1 MKTHSMSTSTIDTDI
16 THYTISEMLQILDID
31 ELDENEIIDKTDKYS
46 EDNSDNPQLSIF
58 FQDMQSQ
65 LLKYMNSSQQDTNSS
80 LQDTNSSQQDPDNAE
95 KQTTNWNTNQVLQQ
109 SNTNQQ
115 SKITDRKQK
124 IDVYNNP
131 QVPMKREQ
139 LGINN
144 NFNVD
149 VAQDSL
155 NPNLENKTSRFV
167 NLDSQYRQSTNVIE
181 NSASDY
187 TLDLSDPLT
196 NVLNMRLY
204 SYQIPFTW
212 YTIDPAYGNTCFW
225 VKIDS
230 NDPTSEPVAITIEAG
245 NYTPTEFVTAVN
257 AAFVSAGFTFATPT
271 TQPVSYNSNNGKI
284 TINLTGGSYIPPL
297 SPSPPQPITDQS
309 TIIFYDYTAS
319 LQCHTNCV
327 NTSYYINQT
336 LGWIM
341 GYRLPQIQVSISAT
355 GNVAPAILDLIGT
368 KYIILVLD
376 DYNQNHINNGLVT
389 ITETSKTLKMPSY
402 YSPDLPYTC
411 SRALSQNI
419 NQQLQELQQTQS
431 NNPNLILTDNFD
443 PNYKTVPQMLP
454 SAPRILT
461 QSQIYT
467 INEIVKNNENNTNYR
482 TKAPTNTDVFA
493 IIPIKPSGASI
504 GDLLVEFSGSLQD
517 NKRTYFGPVN
527 VERMR
532 IKLVNDKGNVMNL
545 NGADW
550 CITIIAEL
558 LYQY

>member
-1 MKTHSMSTSTIDTDI
+1 MSTSTSTIDTDI
-16 THYTISEMLQILDID
+16 THYTISEMLQILDMD

-46 EDNSDNPQLSIF
+46 DDNSNNPQLSLF
-58 FQDMQSQ
+58 FQDMQTQ
-65 LLKYMNSSQQDTNSS
+65 LLQYINSPQDTT
-80 LQDTNSSQQDPDNAE
+80 TN

-109 SNTNQQ
+109 SDTNQQ

-139 LGINN
+139 LGVNN
-144 NFNVD
+144 NYNVD

-181 NSASDY
+181 NTATDY

-225 VKIDS
+225 VKID
-230 NDPTSEPVAITIEAG
+230 PTSEAIAITIEAG
-245 NYTPTEFVTAVN
+245 NYTPSEFVTAVN
-257 AAFVSAGFTFATPT
+257 DAFTVAGFTFSPSTTP
-271 TQPVSYNSNNGKI
+271 PVSYNSNNGKI
-284 TINLTGGSYIPPL
+284 TINLINGLYTPPL
-297 SPSPPQPITDQS
+297 TPTPITDQS
-309 TIIFYDYTAS
+309 TIIFYDYTAT

-336 LGWIM
+336 LGWVM
-341 GYRLPQIQVSISAT
+341 GYRLPQIQVSSTTPGQIDPL
-355 GNVAPAILDLIGT
+355 VAPAILDLIGT

-431 NNPNLILTDNFD
+431 NNPNLILTDNLD
-443 PNYKTVPQMLP
+443 PNYKILPQMLP

-550 CITIIAEL
+550 SITIIAEL

>member
-1 MKTHSMSTSTIDTDI
+1 MTDIDTDI
-16 THYTISEMLQILDID
+16 SHYTISEMLQILDMDDLD
-31 ELDENEIIDKTDKYS
+31 ELDENEIIEKTNGYI
-46 EDNSDNPQLSIF
+46 DNRATNPQLSLF
-58 FQDMQSQ
+58 FQEMQNQ
-65 LLKYMNSSQQDTNSS
+65 LLQYMNSS
-80 LQDTNSSQQDPDNAE
+80 SSQEQNADNTQIYPILE
-95 KQTTNWNTNQVLQQ
+95 KQTTAWNTTQVLQQ
-109 SNTNQQ
+109 SDPNQQ
-115 SKITDRKQK
+115 SKITDRTQK
-124 IDVYNNP
+124 IDVYNNS
-131 QVPMKREQ
+131 QFPMKREQ

-155 NPNLENKTSRFV
+155 NPNLENKTSRFI
-167 NLDSQYRQSTNVIE
+167 NLDSQYRQPAAIAD
-181 NSASDY
+181 NSATDY

-212 YTIDPAYGNTCFW
+212 YTIDPAYENTCFW
-225 VKIDS
+225 I
-230 NDPTSEPVAITIEAG
+230 NIDPTLEPIAITIEAG
-245 NYTPTEFVTAVN
+245 NYTPSEFVAALN
-257 AAFVSAGFTFATPT
+257 AAFRVAGFFFDPT
-271 TQPVSYNSNNGKI
+271 GIQPVSYNSKNGKI
-284 TINLTGGSYIPPL
+284 TINLNIDHDSLETFTENS
-297 SPSPPQPITDQS
+297 S
-309 TIIFYDYTAS
+309 IIFYDYSAS
-319 LQCHTNCV
+319 VQCSKSCLNISH
-327 NTSYYINQT
+327 YINQT

-341 GYRLPQIQVSISAT
+341 GYRLPEIMLSIIST
-355 GNVAPAILDLIGT
+355 TNEIVPLVAPAILDLIGT

-411 SRALSQNI
+411 SRALSRALSSALSQDI
-419 NQQLQELQQTQS
+419 NTQQTQA
-431 NNPNLILTDNFD
+431 NNPNLLVTDKLM
-443 PNYKTVPQMLP
+443 PNYTLYPEMLP

-467 INEIVKNNENNTNYR
+467 INEIVKNNETNTNYR

-493 IIPIKPSGASI
+493 ILPIKPSGASI

-527 VERMR
+527 IDRMR

-550 CITIIAEL
+550 SITIIAEL

>member
-1 MKTHSMSTSTIDTDI
+1 MKTHSMENIDTDI
-16 THYTISEMLQILDID
+16 SHYSISEMLQILEMDTD
-31 ELDENEIIDKTDKYS
+31 DLNETDIIDKTNEYS
-46 EDNSDNPQLSIF
+46 ESNSDNPDLSVF
-58 FQDMQSQ
+58 FQEMQSQ
-65 LLKYMNSSQQDTNSS
+65 LLQYINTDQTQTSPI
-80 LQDTNSSQQDPDNAE
+80 LE
-95 KQTTNWNTNQVLQQ
+95 KQTTDWITNQALPQ
-109 SNTNQQ
+109 SDTTQQ

-131 QVPMKREQ
+131 QVPMNRQQ
-139 LGINN
+139 LGVNN
-144 NFNVD
+144 NFTVD

-155 NPNLENKTSRFV
+155 NPNLENKTSRFI
-167 NLDSQYRQSTNVIE
+167 NLDSQYRQSTNVVE
-181 NSASDY
+181 NTATDY

-212 YTIDPAYGNTCFW
+212 YLIDPTYGNTCFW
-225 VKIDS
+225 IKIDS
-230 NDPTSEPVAITIEAG
+230 SSSLTEAIPITIEAG
-245 NYTPTEFVTAVN
+245 NYTADQLVN
-257 AAFVSAGFTFATPT
+257 ALNDSFTAAGFTFGTGVL
-271 TQPVSYNSNNGKI
+271 PVSYNPINGKI
-284 TINLTGGSYIPPL
+284 TLSLITGVYMTSE
-297 SPSPPQPITDQS
+297 PITPNT
-309 TIIFYDYTAS
+309 TIIFYDYTVT
-319 LQCHTNCV
+319 LQCAINCAT
-327 NTSYYINQT
+327 TSYHYINQT
-336 LGWIM
+336 LGWLL
-341 GYRLPQIQVSISAT
+341 GYRLPEIQVSST
-355 GNVAPAILDLIGT
+355 GNVAPATLDLIGT

-402 YSPDLPYTC
+402 YSPDLPYIC
-411 SRALSQNI
+411 SRALSQNT
-419 NQQLQELQQTQS
+419 NQQLLELQQTQS
-431 NNPNLILTDNFD
+431 NNPNLILTDNLE
-443 PNYKTVPQMLP
+443 PNFKSYPQTLP

-467 INEIVKNNENNTNYR
+467 INEIVKNNDNNTNYR

-504 GDLLVEFSGSLQD
+504 GDLLVEYSGSLQD

-550 CITIIAEL
+550 SITIIAEL

>member
-1 MKTHSMSTSTIDTDI
+1 MSTSTIDTDI
-16 THYTISEMLQILDID
+16 THYTISEMLQILDMD

-46 EDNSDNPQLSIF
+46 DDNSNNQQLSLF
-58 FQDMQSQ
+58 FQEMQSQ
-65 LLKYMNSSQQDTNSS
+65 LLQYMNSPENTNSPQN
-80 LQDTNSSQQDPDNAE
+80 LNSSQNTNSPQNTDNAE
-95 KQTTNWNTNQVLQQ
+95 TQTTNWNTNKVLQQ
-109 SNTNQQ
+109 SDTNQQ
-115 SKITDRKQK
+115 SKITDRTQK

-144 NFNVD
+144 NYNVN

-225 VKIDS
+225 IKIDT
-230 NDPTSEPVAITIEAG
+230 NDPISESIAITIEAG
-245 NYTPTEFVTAVN
+245 NYTPTEFVVAVN
-257 AAFVSAGFTFATPT
+257 DAFVSAGFTFTPST
-271 TQPVSYNSNNGKI
+271 TQPVSYNSKNGKI
-284 TINLTGGSYIPPL
+284 TMNLMDGSYNPPSPL
-297 SPSPPQPITDQS
+297 SPQTITDQS
-309 TIIFYDYTAS
+309 TIIFYDYTAT
-319 LQCHTNCV
+319 LQCNTNCV

-336 LGWIM
+336 LGWVM
-341 GYRLPQIQVSISAT
+341 GYRLPQIQVSSS
-355 GNVAPAILDLIGT
+355 GNVAPAILDLVGT

-411 SRALSQNI
+411 SRALSQKT
-419 NQQLQELQQTQS
+419 NQQLQNLQQTQS
-431 NNPNLILTDNFD
+431 NNSNLILTDNLD
-443 PNYKTVPQMLP
+443 PNYKTLPQMLP

-467 INEIVKNNENNTNYR
+467 INEIVKNNDNNTNYR

-493 IIPIKPSGASI
+493 MLPIKPSGASI

-550 CITIIAEL
+550 CITIIADL

>member
-1 MKTHSMSTSTIDTDI
+1 MTDIDTDI
-16 THYTISEMLQILDID
+16 SHYTISEMLQILDMD
-31 ELDENEIIDKTDKYS
+31 ELDENEIIQKTDTYS
-46 EDNSDNPQLSIF
+46 DDNASNPQLSLF
-58 FQDMQSQ
+58 FQEMQSQ
-65 LLKYMNSSQQDTNSS
+65 LLQYMNSTQDLNSPEDYTKQNVDNTQTS
-80 LQDTNSSQQDPDNAE
+80 PNAE
-95 KQTTNWNTNQVLQQ
+95 KQTSDWITNQALQQ
-109 SNTNQQ
+109 SDTTQQ

-167 NLDSQYRQSTNVIE
+167 NLDSQYRQSTTVVE
-181 NSASDY
+181 NTATDY

-212 YTIDPAYGNTCFW
+212 YTIDTAYGNTCFW
-225 VKIDS
+225 INIDTT
-230 NDPTSEPVAITIEAG
+230 DPTYVPIAITIDPG
-245 NYTPTEFVTAVN
+245 NYTPTELVTAIN
-257 AAFVSAGFTFATPT
+257 AAFVVAGFTFTSPT
-271 TQPVSYNSNNGKI
+271 IQPVSYNSNNGKI
-284 TINLTGGSYIPPL
+284 TINLTGCSSHI
-297 SPSPPQPITDQS
+297 ITAQS
-309 TIIFYDYTAS
+309 AIIFYDYTAT
-319 LQCHTNCV
+319 LQCSKSCLNISH
-327 NTSYYINQT
+327 YINQT
-336 LGWIM
+336 LGWVM
-341 GYRLPQIQVSISAT
+341 GYRLPQIQLSLTGGSIDPL
-355 GNVAPAILDLIGT
+355 VAPAILDLIGT

-411 SRALSQNI
+411 SRALSQTTNL
-419 NQQLQELQQTQS
+419 QLQQLQQTQA
-431 NNPNLILTDNFD
+431 NNPNLILTDNLD
-443 PNYKTVPQMLP
+443 PNYKSYPQMLP

-467 INEIVKNNENNTNYR
+467 INEIVKNNDNNTNYR

-527 VERMR
+527 IDRMR

-550 CITIIAEL
+550 SMTIIAEL

>member
-1 MKTHSMSTSTIDTDI
+1 MSLIDTDI
-16 THYTISEMLQILDID
+16 THYTISEMLQILDMD
-31 ELDENEIIDKTDKYS
+31 ELDENEIINKTDKYS
-46 EDNSDNPQLSIF
+46 DDNSNNPQLSLF
-58 FQDMQSQ
+58 FQEMQSKLIQ
-65 LLKYMNSSQQDTNSS
+65 YMISPQYTGQTQTAPI
-80 LQDTNSSQQDPDNAE
+80 LE
-95 KQTTNWNTNQVLQQ
+95 KQTTTWINNQALQQ
-109 SNTNQQ
+109 SDTNQQ

-144 NFNVD
+144 NFNID

-181 NSASDY
+181 NTASDY

-225 VKIDS
+225 VKIEFDS
-230 NDPTSEPVAITIEAG
+230 APIAITIEAG

-257 AAFVSAGFTFATPT
+257 AAFTIAGFIVGTLP
-271 TQPVSYNSNNGKI
+271 PVSYNSNNGKI
-284 TINLTGGSYIPPL
+284 TINLANVLYSQQT
-297 SPSPPQPITDQS
+297 ITTNS
-309 TIIFYDYTAS
+309 SIIFYDYTAT

-336 LGWIM
+336 LGWVM
-341 GYRLPQIQVSISAT
+341 GYRLPQIQVSLT
-355 GNVAPAILDLIGT
+355 GNVAPAILDLVGT

-419 NQQLQELQQTQS
+419 NQQLQQLQQTQS
-431 NNPNLILTDNFD
+431 NNPNLILTDNLD
-443 PNYKTVPQMLP
+443 PNYKTFPQMLP

-467 INEIVKNNENNTNYR
+467 INEIVKNNDNNTNYR

-493 IIPIKPSGASI
+493 ILPIKPSGASI

>member
-1 MKTHSMSTSTIDTDI
+1 MSTSTSTIDTDI
-16 THYTISEMLQILDID
+16 THYTISEMLQILDMD

-46 EDNSDNPQLSIF
+46 DDNSNNPQLSLF
-58 FQDMQSQ
+58 FQDMQTQ
-65 LLKYMNSSQQDTNSS
+65 LLQYINSPQDTT
-80 LQDTNSSQQDPDNAE
+80 TN

-109 SNTNQQ
+109 SDTNQQ

-144 NFNVD
+144 NYNVD

-181 NSASDY
+181 NTATDY

-225 VKIDS
+225 VKID
-230 NDPTSEPVAITIEAG
+230 PTSEAIAITIEAG

-257 AAFVSAGFTFATPT
+257 DAFTVAGFTFSPSTTP
-271 TQPVSYNSNNGKI
+271 PVSYNSNNGKI
-284 TINLTGGSYIPPL
+284 TINLINGLYTPPL
-297 SPSPPQPITDQS
+297 PLTPTPITDQS
-309 TIIFYDYTAS
+309 TIIFYDYTAT

-336 LGWIM
+336 LGWVM
-341 GYRLPQIQVSISAT
+341 GYRLPQIQVSSTTPGQIDPL
-355 GNVAPAILDLIGT
+355 VAPAIMDLIGT

-550 CITIIAEL
+550 SITIIAEL

>member
-1 MKTHSMSTSTIDTDI
+1 MKTHSMTTTSTIDTDI
-16 THYTISEMLQILDID
+16 THYTISEMLQILDMD
-31 ELDENEIIDKTDKYS
+31 ELDENEIIDKTDNYS
-46 EDNSDNPQLSIF
+46 EINADNPQLSIF
-58 FQDMQSQ
+58 FQEMQSQ
-65 LLKYMNSSQQDTNSS
+65 LLQYIISPQNTDTTQKYPI
-80 LQDTNSSQQDPDNAE
+80 LE
-95 KQTTNWNTNQVLQQ
+95 KQTTNWITNQALQQ
-109 SNTNQQ
+109 NDTNQQ

-181 NSASDY
+181 NTASDY

-225 VKIDS
+225 VKIDVT
-230 NDPTSEPVAITIEAG
+230 NTDPAIAITIEAG
-245 NYTPTEFVTAVN
+245 NYTPTEFVSAVN
-257 AAFVSAGFTFATPT
+257 AAFTVAGFIFGTPP
-271 TQPVSYNSNNGKI
+271 PVSYNSNNGKI
-284 TINLTGGSYIPPL
+284 TINLSVVS
-297 SPSPPQPITDQS
+297 SPTITDQS
-309 TIIFYDYTAS
+309 TIIFYDYTAK

-336 LGWIM
+336 LGWVM
-341 GYRLPQIQVSISAT
+341 GYRLPQIQYLST

-431 NNPNLILTDNFD
+431 NNPNLILTDNLD
-443 PNYKTVPQMLP
+443 PNYKTYPQMLP

-467 INEIVKNNENNTNYR
+467 INEIVKNNDNNTNYR

-493 IIPIKPSGASI
+493 IIPIKPSGVSI

>member
-1 MKTHSMSTSTIDTDI
+1 MKIDSMSSSTSTIDTDI
-16 THYTISEMLQILDID
+16 SHYTISEMLQILDMD
-31 ELDENEIIDKTDKYS
+31 ELDENEIIDKTNTYS
-46 EDNSDNPQLSIF
+46 EDNSENPDLSVF
-58 FQDMQSQ
+58 FQEMQSQ
-65 LLKYMNSSQQDTNSS
+65 LLQYINS
-80 LQDTNSSQQDPDNAE
+80 P
-95 KQTTNWNTNQVLQQ
+95 QTTGDTQSAPISENQTTDWYTNQVLPQTD
-109 SNTNQQ
+109 TNQQ

-131 QVPMKREQ
+131 QVPMNRQQ

-144 NFNVD
+144 TYNVD
-149 VAQDSL
+149 VVQDSL

-167 NLDSQYRQSTNVIE
+167 NLDSQFRQSTNVVE
-181 NSASDY
+181 NSATDY

-196 NVLNMRLY
+196 NLLNMRLY

-225 VKIDS
+225 IQVD
-230 NDPTSEPVAITIEAG
+230 DTLPAVAISIEAG
-245 NYTPTEFVTAVN
+245 NYTPTEFVVALN
-257 AAFVSAGFTFATPT
+257 AGFVTAGFVFTPGP
-271 TQPVSYNSNNGKI
+271 PVSYNSNNGKI
-284 TINLTGGSYIPPL
+284 TLTLLGGVYGTGPGTA
-297 SPSPPQPITDQS
+297 ITDQS

-319 LQCHTNCV
+319 LQCNKTCSTISH
-327 NTSYYINQT
+327 YINQT
-336 LGWIM
+336 LGWLM
-341 GYRLPQIQVSISAT
+341 GYRLPSVQVLTT

-376 DYNQNHINNGLVT
+376 DYNQNHINSGLVT

-411 SRALSQNI
+411 SRALSENI
-419 NQQLQELQQTQS
+419 NQQLQQLQQTQA
-431 NNPNLILTDNFD
+431 NNPDLILTENLD
-443 PNYKTVPQMLP
+443 PTYKTFPTMLP

-467 INEIVKNNENNTNYR
+467 INEIVKNNDNNTNYR

-493 IIPIKPSGASI
+493 ILPIKTSGSSI

-550 CITIIAEL
+550 SITIIAEL

>member
-1 MKTHSMSTSTIDTDI
+1 MTDIDTDI
-16 THYTISEMLQILDID
+16 SHYTISEMLQILDMD
-31 ELDENEIIDKTDKYS
+31 ELDENEIIDKTDTYG
-46 EDNSDNPQLSIF
+46 ETNPELSLF
-58 FQDMQSQ
+58 FQEMKSQ
-65 LLKYMNSSQQDTNSS
+65 LLQYMNSSQDENLNMETTLN
-80 LQDTNSSQQDPDNAE
+80 TDNTQKYPLSE
-95 KQTTNWNTNQVLQQ
+95 KQTTDWITNQVLQQ
-109 SNTNQQ
+109 SDTNQQ

-139 LGINN
+139 IGINN
-144 NFNVD
+144 NFIVD

-181 NSASDY
+181 NTATDY

-225 VKIDS
+225 INIDTTT
-230 NDPTSEPVAITIEAG
+230 PTSVPIAITIEAG
-245 NYTPTEFVTAVN
+245 NYTPTEFVAAVN
-257 AAFVSAGFTFATPT
+257 AAFATALFLFPTT

-284 TINLTGGSYIPPL
+284 TINLAGGSYN
-297 SPSPPQPITDQS
+297 PSSQPTQPITENS
-309 TIIFYDYTAS
+309 SIIFYDYTAT
-319 LQCHTNCV
+319 LQCHRSCANI
-327 NTSYYINQT
+327 SYYINQT

-341 GYRLPQIQVSISAT
+341 GYRLPQLQLSLSTSGGVEPLI
-355 GNVAPAILDLIGT
+355 APAILDLVGT

-389 ITETSKTLKMPSY
+389 ITEISKTLKMPSY

-411 SRALSQNI
+411 SRALSQTTNL
-419 NQQLQELQQTQS
+419 QLQKLQQTEA
-431 NNPNLILTDNFD
+431 NNPDLILTENLD
-443 PNYKTVPQMLP
+443 PNYKSYPQMLP

-467 INEIVKNNENNTNYR
+467 INEIVKNNDNNTNYR

-493 IIPIKPSGASI
+493 ILPIKPSGASI

-527 VERMR
+527 IDRMR

-550 CITIIAEL
+550 SITIIAEL

>member
-1 MKTHSMSTSTIDTDI
+1 MSTSTIDTDI
-16 THYTISEMLQILDID
+16 THYTISEMLQILDMD
-31 ELDENEIIDKTDKYS
+31 DLDENEIINKTDKYS
-46 EDNSDNPQLSIF
+46 DDNSNNPQLSLF

-65 LLKYMNSSQQDTNSS
+65 LLEYINS
-80 LQDTNSSQQDPDNAE
+80 LQDTNSSQDINSPQDTTNA
-95 KQTTNWNTNQVLQQ
+95 QTTNWNTNQALQQ
-109 SNTNQQ
+109 SDTNQQ

-144 NFNVD
+144 NYNVD

-167 NLDSQYRQSTNVIE
+167 NLDSQYRQSTNDIE
-181 NSASDY
+181 NTASDY

-225 VKIDS
+225 IKIDAI
-230 NDPTSEPVAITIEAG
+230 DPISEAIAITIEAG

-257 AAFVSAGFTFATPT
+257 DAFVSAGFTFATPP
-271 TQPVSYNSNNGKI
+271 PVSYNSNNGKI
-284 TINLTGGSYIPPL
+284 TINLINGSYL
-297 SPSPPQPITDQS
+297 TAPITDQS
-309 TIIFYDYTAS
+309 TIIFYDYTAT

-336 LGWIM
+336 LGWVM
-341 GYRLPQIQVSISAT
+341 GYRLPQIQVSLTS
-355 GNVAPAILDLIGT
+355 GNVAPAILNLVGT

-389 ITETSKTLKMPSY
+389 ITEPSKTLKMPSY

-411 SRALSQNI
+411 SRALSQNT

-431 NNPNLILTDNFD
+431 NNPNLILTDNLD
-443 PNYKTVPQMLP
+443 PNYKTLLQMLP

-467 INEIVKNNENNTNYR
+467 INEIAKNNDNNTNYR

-493 IIPIKPSGASI
+493 IIPIKPSGTSI

>member
-1 MKTHSMSTSTIDTDI
+1 MSNIDTDI
-16 THYTISEMLQILDID
+16 THYTISEMLQILDMD
-31 ELDENEIIDKTDKYS
+31 ELNETEIIDKTDKYS
-46 EDNSDNPQLSIF
+46 EDNIHNPQLSLF
-58 FQDMQSQ
+58 FQEMQSQ
-65 LLKYMNSSQQDTNSS
+65 LLQYMNSPQDT
-80 LQDTNSSQQDPDNAE
+80 DTIQAYPILE
-95 KQTTNWNTNQVLQQ
+95 KQTTNWITNQALQQ
-109 SNTNQQ
+109 SDTNQQ

-139 LGINN
+139 LGVNN

-181 NSASDY
+181 NTATDY

-212 YTIDPAYGNTCFW
+212 YTIDTAYGNTCFW
-225 VKIDS
+225 VKIDT
-230 NDPTSEPVAITIEAG
+230 NDQTSEPIAITIESG
-245 NYTPTEFVTAVN
+245 NYTPTEFVAAVN
-257 AAFVSAGFTFATPT
+257 VAFTVAGFTFTSPT
-271 TQPVSYNSNNGKI
+271 THPVSYNSNNGKI
-284 TINLTGGSYIPPL
+284 TINLTTGSYNP
-297 SPSPPQPITDQS
+297 PSPAPAQQITDQS
-309 TIIFYDYTAS
+309 SIIFYDYTAK

-341 GYRLPQIQVSISAT
+341 GYRLPQIQVLITS

-376 DYNQNHINNGLVT
+376 DYNQNHINSGLVT

-431 NNPNLILTDNFD
+431 NNPNLILTDNLD
-443 PNYKTVPQMLP
+443 PNYKTYPQMLP

-467 INEIVKNNENNTNYR
+467 INEIVKNNDNNTNYR

-493 IIPIKPSGASI
+493 ILPIKPSGASI

>member
-1 MKTHSMSTSTIDTDI
+1 MSTSTIDTDI
-16 THYTISEMLQILDID
+16 THYTISEMLQILDMD
-31 ELDENEIIDKTDKYS
+31 DLDENEIINKTDKYS
-46 EDNSDNPQLSIF
+46 DDNSNNPQLSLF
-58 FQDMQSQ
+58 FQDMQTQ
-65 LLKYMNSSQQDTNSS
+65 LIQYINSLQDMNSSQDINSPQDT
-80 LQDTNSSQQDPDNAE
+80 TN
-95 KQTTNWNTNQVLQQ
+95 KQTTNWNTNQALQQ
-109 SNTNQQ
+109 SDTNQQ

-144 NFNVD
+144 NYNVD

-167 NLDSQYRQSTNVIE
+167 NLDSQYRQSTNDIE
-181 NSASDY
+181 NTATDY

-225 VKIDS
+225 IKIDEI
-230 NDPTSEPVAITIEAG
+230 DPISEAIAITIEAG

-257 AAFVSAGFTFATPT
+257 DAFVSAGFTFTTPP
-271 TQPVSYNSNNGKI
+271 PVSYNSNNGKI
-284 TINLTGGSYIPPL
+284 TINLTNCLYL
-297 SPSPPQPITDQS
+297 ATPITEQS
-309 TIIFYDYTAS
+309 TIIFYDYTAT
-319 LQCHTNCV
+319 LQCYTNCV

-336 LGWIM
+336 LGWVM
-341 GYRLPQIQVSISAT
+341 GYRLPQIQFSSTTPGQIDPL
-355 GNVAPAILDLIGT
+355 VAPAILDLVGT

-389 ITETSKTLKMPSY
+389 ITEPSKTLKMPSY

-411 SRALSQNI
+411 SRALSQNT
-419 NQQLQELQQTQS
+419 NQQLQELQQTQL
-431 NNPNLILTDNFD
+431 NNPNLILTDNLD
-443 PNYKTVPQMLP
+443 PNYKTLPQMLP

-467 INEIVKNNENNTNYR
+467 INEIVKNNDNNTNYR

>member
-1 MKTHSMSTSTIDTDI
+1 MTDIDTDI
-16 THYTISEMLQILDID
+16 SHYTISEMLQILDMDDLD
-31 ELDENEIIDKTDKYS
+31 ELDENEIIEKTNGYI
-46 EDNSDNPQLSIF
+46 DNRATNPQLSLF
-58 FQDMQSQ
+58 FQEMQNQ
-65 LLKYMNSSQQDTNSS
+65 LLQYMNSS
-80 LQDTNSSQQDPDNAE
+80 SSQEQNADNRQIYPILE
-95 KQTTNWNTNQVLQQ
+95 KQTTAWNTTQVLQQ
-109 SNTNQQ
+109 SDPNQQ
-115 SKITDRKQK
+115 SKITDRTQK
-124 IDVYNNP
+124 IDVYNNS
-131 QVPMKREQ
+131 QFPMKREQ

-155 NPNLENKTSRFV
+155 NPNLENKTSRFI
-167 NLDSQYRQSTNVIE
+167 NLDSQYRQPAAIAD
-181 NSASDY
+181 NSATDY

-225 VKIDS
+225 I
-230 NDPTSEPVAITIEAG
+230 NIDPTLEPIAITIEAG
-245 NYTPTEFVTAVN
+245 NYTPSEFVAALN
-257 AAFVSAGFTFATPT
+257 AAFRVAGFFFDPT
-271 TQPVSYNSNNGKI
+271 GIQPVSYNSKNGKI
-284 TINLTGGSYIPPL
+284 TINLNIDHDSLETFTENS
-297 SPSPPQPITDQS
+297 S
-309 TIIFYDYTAS
+309 IIFYDYSAS
-319 LQCHTNCV
+319 VQCSKSCLNISH
-327 NTSYYINQT
+327 YINQT

-341 GYRLPQIQVSISAT
+341 GYRLPEIMLSIIST
-355 GNVAPAILDLIGT
+355 TNEIVPLVAPAILDLIGT

-411 SRALSQNI
+411 SRALSRALSSALSQDTNT
-419 NQQLQELQQTQS
+419 QQTQA
-431 NNPNLILTDNFD
+431 NNPNLLVTDKLM
-443 PNYKTVPQMLP
+443 PNYTLYPEMLP

-467 INEIVKNNENNTNYR
+467 INEIVKNNDTNTNYR

-493 IIPIKPSGASI
+493 ILPIKPSGASI

-527 VERMR
+527 IDRMR

-550 CITIIAEL
+550 SITIIAEL

>member
-1 MKTHSMSTSTIDTDI
+1 MTTSTIDTDI
-16 THYTISEMLQILDID
+16 THYTISEMLQILDMD
-31 ELDENEIIDKTDKYS
+31 ELDENEIINKTDKYS
-46 EDNSDNPQLSIF
+46 EDNSSNPQLSLF
-58 FQDMQSQ
+58 FQEMQSQ
-65 LLKYMNSSQQDTNSS
+65 LLQYMNLSQDT
-80 LQDTNSSQQDPDNAE
+80 TNAE
-95 KQTTNWNTNQVLQQ
+95 KQTTIWNTNQVLQQ

-181 NSASDY
+181 NTASDY

-225 VKIDS
+225 VKTVA
-230 NDPTSEPVAITIEAG
+230 NDPTSIPIAITIEAG
-245 NYTPTEFVTAVN
+245 NYTPTEFVAAVN
-257 AAFVSAGFTFATPT
+257 AAFTVAGFTVGTPP
-271 TQPVSYNSNNGKI
+271 PVSYNSNNGKI
-284 TINLTGGSYIPPL
+284 TMNLYNLTNTST
-297 SPSPPQPITDQS
+297 SPSQTITDQS
-309 TIIFYDYTAS
+309 SIIFYDYTAT
-319 LQCHTNCV
+319 LQCQTNCV

-341 GYRLPQIQVSISAT
+341 GYRLPQIQVSPPS

-431 NNPNLILTDNFD
+431 NNPNLILTDNLD

>member
-1 MKTHSMSTSTIDTDI
+1 MTTISTTSTISTIDTDI
-16 THYTISEMLQILDID
+16 THYTISEMLQILDMD

-65 LLKYMNSSQQDTNSS
+65 LLKYMNSIQYTNLSQQDSY
-80 LQDTNSSQQDPDNAE
+80 NAE
-95 KQTTNWNTNQVLQQ
+95 KQTTNWINNQALQQ
-109 SNTNQQ
+109 SDTNQQ

-144 NFNVD
+144 NFNID

-181 NSASDY
+181 NPASDY

-225 VKIDS
+225 VKIDPIS
-230 NDPTSEPVAITIEAG
+230 VPIAITIEAG

-257 AAFVSAGFTFATPT
+257 NAFTVAGFTFTPPT
-271 TQPVSYNSNNGKI
+271 IQPVSYNSNNGKI
-284 TINLTGGSYIPPL
+284 TINLAGVS
-297 SPSPPQPITDQS
+297 SPTITDQS
-309 TIIFYDYTAS
+309 IIIFYDYTAT

-336 LGWIM
+336 LGWVM
-341 GYRLPQIQVSISAT
+341 GYRLPQIQVSLT
-355 GNVAPAILDLIGT
+355 GNVAPAILDLVGT

-431 NNPNLILTDNFD
+431 NNPNLILTDNLD
-443 PNYKTVPQMLP
+443 PNYKTYPQMLP

-467 INEIVKNNENNTNYR
+467 INEIVKNNDNNTNYR

-493 IIPIKPSGASI
+493 ILPIKPSGASI

>member
-1 MKTHSMSTSTIDTDI
+1 MTEIDTDI
-16 THYTISEMLQILDID
+16 SHYTISEMLQILDMD
-31 ELDENEIIDKTDKYS
+31 ELDENEIIEKTDAYRN
-46 EDNSDNPQLSIF
+46 NSANNPQLSLF
-58 FQDMQSQ
+58 FQEMQSQ
-65 LLKYMNSSQQDTNSS
+65 LLQYMNSSQEQNT
-80 LQDTNSSQQDPDNAE
+80 DNAQIYPISE
-95 KQTTNWNTNQVLQQ
+95 KQTTDWNTNQALQQ
-109 SNTNQQ
+109 NDITQQ
-115 SKITDRKQK
+115 SKITERKGK

-144 NFNVD
+144 IFNVD

-167 NLDSQYRQSTNVIE
+167 NLDSQYRQSTNIVE
-181 NSASDY
+181 NLATDY

-212 YTIDPAYGNTCFW
+212 YTIDTAYGNTCFW
-225 VKIDS
+225 INMDTT
-230 NDPTSEPVAITIEAG
+230 DPTSAPITITIEAG
-245 NYTPTEFVTAVN
+245 NYTPSEFVTALN
-257 AAFVSAGFTFATPT
+257 TAFYNAGFIFEPLTTPSL
-271 TQPVSYNSNNGKI
+271 QPVSYNSNNGKI
-284 TINLTGGSYIPPL
+284 TINLKTGAYTTVEVMKQFNENS
-297 SPSPPQPITDQS
+297 S
-309 TIIFYDYTAS
+309 IIFYDYTAT
-319 LQCHTNCV
+319 LQCTKSCLNASH
-327 NTSYYINQT
+327 YINQT
-336 LGWIM
+336 LGWVM
-341 GYRLPQIQVSISAT
+341 GYRLPEINIVSTTTGQIEEL
-355 GNVAPAILDLIGT
+355 VAPAILDLIGT
-368 KYIILVLD
+368 KYIILILD

-411 SRALSQNI
+411 SRALSQETNL
-419 NQQLQELQQTQS
+419 QLQQLQQTQS
-431 NNPNLILTDNFD
+431 NNPNLLLTDNLD
-443 PNYKTVPQMLP
+443 PGYKSYPQILP

-467 INEIVKNNENNTNYR
+467 INEIVKNNDNNTNYR

-493 IIPIKPSGASI
+493 ILPIKSSGASI

-527 VERMR
+527 IDRMR

-550 CITIIAEL
+550 SMTIIAEL

>member
-1 MKTHSMSTSTIDTDI
+1 MSTSTIDTDI
-16 THYTISEMLQILDID
+16 SHYTISEMLEILDID
-31 ELDENEIIDKTDKYS
+31 ELDETIIIDKTNKYS
-46 EDNSDNPQLSIF
+46 QDNSNNPELSLF
-58 FQDMQSQ
+58 FQEMQSQ
-65 LLKYMNSSQQDTNSS
+65 LLQYMETSEVDQTQSAPIS
-80 LQDTNSSQQDPDNAE
+80 E
-95 KQTTNWNTNQVLQQ
+95 KQTTDWYTNQVLPQRD
-109 SNTNQQ
+109 TNQQ

-124 IDVYNNP
+124 IEVYNNP
-131 QVPMKREQ
+131 QVPMNRQQ
-139 LGINN
+139 LGINT

-149 VAQDSL
+149 VVQDSL

-167 NLDSQYRQSTNVIE
+167 NLDSQFRQSTNVVE
-181 NSASDY
+181 NTATDY

-196 NVLNMRLY
+196 NLLNMRLY

-212 YTIDPAYGNTCFW
+212 YTIDPQYGNTCFW
-225 VKIDS
+225 IQVTDMLPAVIIS
-230 NDPTSEPVAITIEAG
+230 IESG
-245 NYTPTEFVTAVN
+245 NYTPTEFVTALN
-257 AAFVSAGFTFATPT
+257 ESLNTYFYFTPPAL
-271 TQPVSYNSNNGKI
+271 PVSYNSKNGKI
-284 TINLTGGSYIPPL
+284 TMKLNSGILL
-297 SPSPPQPITDQS
+297 SDNNITITEQS
-309 TIIFYDYTAS
+309 TIIFYDYTAT
-319 LQCHTNCV
+319 LQCIKTCK

-336 LGWIM
+336 LGWLM
-341 GYRLPQIQVSISAT
+341 GYRLPSIQVSAS
-355 GNVAPAILDLIGT
+355 GNTAPAILDLIGT

-411 SRALSQNI
+411 SRALSENT
-419 NQQLQELQQTQS
+419 NQQLQQLQQTQS
-431 NNPNLILTDNFD
+431 NNPDLILTDNLD
-443 PNYKTVPQMLP
+443 PNYKLFPIMLP

-467 INEIVKNNENNTNYR
+467 INEIVKNNDNNTNYR

-493 IIPIKPSGASI
+493 ILPIKPSGAVI

-532 IKLVNDKGNVMNL
+532 IKLVNDKGNIMNL

-550 CITIIAEL
+550 SITIIAEL